1 MSEYIVACRFG
12 HAFVCRTWLS
22 KAKARPGRRYQIA
35 SNWRSLEAQ
44 AIKEV
49 QEQAGGWP
57 ACGFFSCSPD
67 LAGQTKRRMTRWP
80 RTQVKRAM
88 TELAAMPPR
97 HTWEIGD
104 VMILVVSKRGL
115 SCQVI
120 RLIDRSPWYERALN
134 WRDLR
139 AAAKQAVLDANQGSQ
154 YLRDTLCP
162 PDLAARAIWPG
173 G

>member
-1 MSEYIVACRFG
+1 MNKYVVACRFG
-12 HAFVCRTWLS
+12 HAFVCRTWRS

-35 SNWRSLEAQ
+35 SNWRTLEAQ

-67 LAGQTKRRMTRWP
+67 LACQAKRRVTLWT
-80 RTQVKRAM
+80 RTQAKRAM
-88 TELAAMPPR
+88 RELAAMPLR
-97 HTWEIGD
+97 NKWDTGD
-104 VMILVVSKRGL
+104 VMITIVHKRHFSYQVVR
-115 SCQVI
+115 V
-120 RLIDRSPWYERALN
+120 IDRPPWYERAEN

-139 AAAKQAVLDANQGSQ
+139 AAAKQAVMDANRGDR
-154 YLRDTLCP
+154 YIWDTPCP
-162 PDLAARAIWPG
+162 PDLAARAVWPG